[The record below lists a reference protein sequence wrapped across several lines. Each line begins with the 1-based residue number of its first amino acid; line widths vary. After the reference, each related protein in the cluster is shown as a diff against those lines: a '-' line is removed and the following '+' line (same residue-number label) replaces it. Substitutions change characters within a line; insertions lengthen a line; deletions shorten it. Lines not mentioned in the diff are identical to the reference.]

1 MPTQIEWCA
10 DCVPLVLDA
19 KVPDLPLN
27 FEEDPAQAA
36 FTYFMPSTSFTF
48 QFREK
53 FSDAE
58 WLMSRSTMKRL
69 HNGRYDMD
77 THIIDENGTIVASCL
92 HTSALIP
99 RNSGKKKHSNL

>member
-1 MPTQIEWCA
+1 
-10 DCVPLVLDA
+10 VLGL
-19 KVPDLPLN
+19 KIPDLPLN
-27 FEEDPAQAA
+27 FEEDTTLAA
-36 FTYFMPSTSFTF
+36 SAYLMPSISFTF

-77 THIIDENGTIVASCL
+77 TQIIDDNGTIVASCL

-99 RNSGKKKHSNL
+99 RNLGKKKDSNL